1 MKNWLRRLRDALS
14 RCRVSS
20 PNEATV
26 GAISP
31 PGAEKDPICLKVIE
45 ALEAHEAL
53 AAAHASPVDAV
64 PQLRRQI
71 RRQNIDPEHEPGN
84 RRIVRTARTVDEIND
99 AARQGLRPL
108 VKAVLPG
115 KDIHHMVAVFQDPE
129 TGEIELSGDV
139 RGWGFGEKVI
149 DYTLYYPYHFPNP
162 FAAYLLPRDLAVG
175 EEVWLE
181 DLIEDV
187 VAVWGNQ
194 GYHPRLEAGPAIW
207 NGMDFEVIH
216 QADEWIG

>member
-1 MKNWLRRLRDALS
+1 MNGWFRRFRDALS
-14 RCRVSS
+14 RCRVPS

-26 GAISP
+26 GSISP
-31 PGAEKDPICLKVIE
+31 P
-45 ALEAHEAL
+45 
-53 AAAHASPVDAV
+53 AAHASPVDAV
-64 PQLRRQI
+64 PQP
-71 RRQNIDPEHEPGN
+71 RRQNMDPEHEPGN

-216 QADEWIG
+216 QAGHWVG